1 MVLSGSTVRNE
12 HVQLLATMLEGD
24 DLAAKLERA
33 IVNKNSIVALS
44 LDDRKRIADLLA
56 VETPAGLAELRS
68 VIVAQLKRHK
78 EREAQDE
85 RMRLNQGRLL
95 PRQPAA

>member
-1 MVLSGSTVRNE
+1 MVLSGFTVRTE
-12 HVQLLATMLEGD
+12 HVQLLARMLDGD

-33 IVNKNSIVALS
+33 IVNENSLVALS
-44 LDDRKRIADLLA
+44 LEDRNRIVDVLA

-68 VIVAQLKRHK
+68 VIVAQLKKHK
-78 EREAQDE
+78 EREAQGE

-95 PRQPAA
+95 RRRPVG